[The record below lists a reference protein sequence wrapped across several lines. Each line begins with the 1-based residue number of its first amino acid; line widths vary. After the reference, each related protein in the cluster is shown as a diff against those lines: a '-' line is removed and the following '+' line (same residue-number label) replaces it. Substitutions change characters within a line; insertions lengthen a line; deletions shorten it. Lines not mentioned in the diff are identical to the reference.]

1 VQLQKVCLERES
13 NKLKRDDTMLLLFS
27 STPFPSKFKKLKNLS
42 SLVFYFSLITDDFI
56 AYNHNDQVSSS

>member
-1 VQLQKVCLERES
+1 
-13 NKLKRDDTMLLLFS
+13 MLLLFS